1 VYSAN
6 AFIFKPGER
15 ARNYLR
21 QAGGPDRQADRKR
34 LFILRADGSVVSA
47 QYADVQKAAIYP
59 GDTIVVPP
67 NLDPRGGFQRTIDLA
82 QIAGNLALS
91 VAAIAV
97 LARQ

>member
-1 VYSAN
+1 M
-6 AFIFKPGER
+6 
-15 ARNYLR
+15 
-21 QAGGPDRQADRKR
+21 
-34 LFILRADGSVVSA
+34 FILRADGSVVSQ
-47 QYADVQKAAIYP
+47 QYTDVAKAMIYP

-67 NLDPRGGFQRTIDLA
+67 YLQPKTALQRTLNIA

>member
-1 VYSAN
+1 
-6 AFIFKPGER
+6 
-15 ARNYLR
+15 
-21 QAGGPDRQADRKR
+21 
-34 LFILRADGSVVSA
+34 LFILRADGSVVSQ
-47 QYADVQKAAIYP
+47 QYADVNKSMIYP

-67 NLDPRGGFQRTIDLA
+67 NLQPRSGLQRTIDIA